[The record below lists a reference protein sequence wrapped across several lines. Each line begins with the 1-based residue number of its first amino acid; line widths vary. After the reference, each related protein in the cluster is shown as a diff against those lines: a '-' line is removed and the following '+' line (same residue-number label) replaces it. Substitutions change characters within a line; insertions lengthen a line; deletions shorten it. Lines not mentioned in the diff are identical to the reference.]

1 MSFFLVTG
9 GAGFIGSNLVEALL
23 MRGEKVRVV
32 DNFSTGKKEN
42 LIPFLSD
49 IELIE
54 GDIADPSISK
64 KAVKGVEYILHEA
77 ALGSVARSVDDPI
90 ATNRAN
96 IDGTLNLLIAAK
108 DENIQR
114 FVLAAS
120 SSCYGDSEELPKR
133 EDMPVN
139 PLSPYAVT
147 KLTQEHYCKVFY
159 HIYGLPTVILRYF
172 NVYGPRQDPNSI
184 YSAVVPIFISRL
196 LKGERP
202 TIFGD
207 GEQSRDFTFVEDVV
221 NANILACKTPNIE
234 GEIFNIAY
242 GQRITI
248 NKLFGIIKKRIN
260 SNLEPIYGDKRPG
273 EVRHSLADISKAK
286 KLMGYKSRF
295 SIEDGI
301 SKTIEY
307 FIKKFN

>member
-248 NKLFGIIKKRIN
+248 NKLFGIIRKRIN